1 MSKANT
7 LLERL
12 NDVKQTG
19 PGKWLAC
26 CPAHDDRHASLA
38 IKLAD
43 DDSILIHDF
52 AGCAV
57 EDILASIGLTFN
69 DLFPDRTAREYD
81 PTKPHS
87 KPPRFSASELLK
99 TALFE
104 ATILRVAIGQML
116 SGKPIDDADLVRVK
130 LAITALD
137 TINMEVG
144 RGFR

>member
-1 MSKANT
+1 MSKTNT
-7 LLERL
+7 LLDRL
-12 NDVKQTG
+12 EGVKRTG
-19 PGKWLAC
+19 AGKWLAR
-26 CPAHDDRHASLA
+26 CPAHDDRHASMS
-38 IKLAD
+38 IKETD
-43 DDSILIHDF
+43 DEKTLIHCF

-57 EDILASIGLTFN
+57 DDILTAVGLTFD

-104 ATILRVAIGQML
+104 ATILRVAMGQML